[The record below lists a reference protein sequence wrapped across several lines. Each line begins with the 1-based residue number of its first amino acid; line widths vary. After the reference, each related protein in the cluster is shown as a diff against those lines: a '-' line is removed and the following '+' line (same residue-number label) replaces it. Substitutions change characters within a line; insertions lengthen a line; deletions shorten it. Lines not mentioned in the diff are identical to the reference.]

1 MKIVNNASKLIL
13 TTLIIS
19 LVSCGVSKPFQE
31 FDLKSSFT
39 EMMTETENLEVCL
52 PPIIKSSLPLGENV
66 TLSLEELESS
76 IATLPPLAWEK
87 AEELPFP
94 ENSDPRIELINP
106 RSRSLTLWFR
116 VQEQSTIS
124 FWTYS
129 LETQKWNAV
138 ASPSKVDHYFFDS
151 ESQLWFIVEGNVE
164 LQFYKI
170 DQAENKLKEMLIID
184 ASKLNNRILDFAYSP
199 DHSLWVIMSNPT
211 TLNQILVNLD
221 LQTGKVT
228 DHVTL
233 SEYIIG
239 VDTDEKGNVF
249 SLNNKGVVERFN
261 PKAKT
266 VSYTYL
272 SPKSSY
278 WNAGETEFF
287 FTETGQVYLNDLA
300 WFENDDYSSNLHL
313 IFRSTVFVTQTDD
326 GSGSFVWESP
336 EPQAE
341 TEDGRIWYKS
351 MRGLAWHQPETGE
364 WCMFTSAKSNIVKDS
379 QGNLWIIYDNA
390 LYMLPA
396 SETSKQE

>member
-1 MKIVNNASKLIL
+1 MKIVNNVSKLIL
-13 TTLIIS
+13 TALIIS

-31 FDLKSSFT
+31 FDLKSSLT
-39 EMMTETENLEVCL
+39 ERMTEAENLEVCL

-66 TLSLEELESS
+66 TLSLGELESS
-76 IATLPPLAWEK
+76 TATLPPLAWEK
-87 AEELPFP
+87 AEELPFSG
-94 ENSDPRIELINP
+94 NSDPRIELIKP

-138 ASPSKVDHYFFDS
+138 ASPSRVDHYFFDS

>member
-1 MKIVNNASKLIL
+1 MKIVNNVSKLIL
-13 TTLIIS
+13 TALIIS

-31 FDLKSSFT
+31 FDLKSSLT
-39 EMMTETENLEVCL
+39 ERMTEAENLEVCL

-66 TLSLEELESS
+66 TLSLGELESS
-76 IATLPPLAWEK
+76 TATLPPLAWEK
-87 AEELPFP
+87 AEELPFSG
-94 ENSDPRIELINP
+94 NSDPRIELIKP

-184 ASKLNNRILDFAYSP
+184 ASKLNNRFLEFAYSP

-239 VDTDEKGNVF
+239 VDTDEEGNVF

>member
-1 MKIVNNASKLIL
+1 MKIVNNVSKLIL
-13 TTLIIS
+13 TALIIS

-31 FDLKSSFT
+31 FDLKSSLT
-39 EMMTETENLEVCL
+39 ERMTEAENLEVCL

-66 TLSLEELESS
+66 TLSLGELESS
-76 IATLPPLAWEK
+76 TATLPPLAWEK
-87 AEELPFP
+87 AEELPFSG
-94 ENSDPRIELINP
+94 NSDPRIELIKP

-287 FTETGQVYLNDLA
+287 FTETGQVYLNELA

>member
-1 MKIVNNASKLIL
+1 MKIVNNVSKLIL
-13 TTLIIS
+13 TALIIS

-31 FDLKSSFT
+31 FDLKSSLT
-39 EMMTETENLEVCL
+39 ERMTEAENLEVCL

>member
-1 MKIVNNASKLIL
+1 MKIVNNVSKLIL
-13 TTLIIS
+13 TALIIS

-66 TLSLEELESS
+66 TLSLGELESS
-76 IATLPPLAWEK
+76 TATLPPLAWEK
-87 AEELPFP
+87 AEELPFSG
-94 ENSDPRIELINP
+94 NSDPRIELIKP

>member
-1 MKIVNNASKLIL
+1 MKIVNNVSKLIL
-13 TTLIIS
+13 TALIIS

-31 FDLKSSFT
+31 FDLKSSLT
-39 EMMTETENLEVCL
+39 ERMTEAENLEVCL

-66 TLSLEELESS
+66 TLSLGELESS
-76 IATLPPLAWEK
+76 TATLPPLAWEK
-87 AEELPFP
+87 AEELPFSG
-94 ENSDPRIELINP
+94 NSDPRIELIKP

-351 MRGLAWHQPETGE
+351 MRGLAWHKPETGE

>member
-1 MKIVNNASKLIL
+1 MKIVNNVSKLIL
-13 TTLIIS
+13 TALIIS

-31 FDLKSSFT
+31 FDLKSSLT
-39 EMMTETENLEVCL
+39 ERMTEAENLEVCL

-66 TLSLEELESS
+66 TLSLGELESS
-76 IATLPPLAWEK
+76 TATLPPLAWEK
-87 AEELPFP
+87 AEELPFSG
-94 ENSDPRIELINP
+94 NSDPRIELIKP

-138 ASPSKVDHYFFDS
+138 ASPSKVDHYFLDS

>member
-66 TLSLEELESS
+66 TLSLGELESS
-76 IATLPPLAWEK
+76 TATLPPLAWEK

>member
-1 MKIVNNASKLIL
+1 MKKVNNVSKLIL

-39 EMMTETENLEVCL
+39 EVMTETENLEVCL

-76 IATLPPLAWEK
+76 TATLPPLAWDK
-87 AEELPFP
+87 AEELPFS

-116 VQEQSTIS
+116 VQEQSTMS

-129 LETQKWNAV
+129 LETQKWNEV
-138 ASPSKVDHYFFDS
+138 TSPSKVDHYFFDT

-313 IFRSTVFVTQTDD
+313 IFRSAVFVTQTDD

-364 WCMFTSAKSNIVKDS
+364 WCMFTSAKSNIIKDR
-379 QGNLWIIYDNA
+379 QGNLWIVYDNA

>member
-1 MKIVNNASKLIL
+1 MVSSSRAVDYKFLDIFIRNSKME
-13 TTLIIS
+13 
-19 LVSCGVSKPFQE
+19 CGRITQQGR
-31 FDLKSSFT
+31 
-39 EMMTETENLEVCL
+39 
-52 PPIIKSSLPLGENV
+52 PL
-66 TLSLEELESS
+66 
-76 IATLPPLAWEK
+76 
-87 AEELPFP
+87 
-94 ENSDPRIELINP
+94 
-106 RSRSLTLWFR
+106 
-116 VQEQSTIS
+116 
-124 FWTYS
+124 
-129 LETQKWNAV
+129 
-138 ASPSKVDHYFFDS
+138 FFDS

>member
-1 MKIVNNASKLIL
+1 MKIVNNVSKLIL
-13 TTLIIS
+13 TALIIS

-31 FDLKSSFT
+31 FDLKSSLT
-39 EMMTETENLEVCL
+39 ERMTEAENLEVCL
-52 PPIIKSSLPLGENV
+52 TPIIKSSLPLGENV
-66 TLSLEELESS
+66 TLSLGELESS
-76 IATLPPLAWEK
+76 TATLPPLAWEK
-87 AEELPFP
+87 AEELPFSG
-94 ENSDPRIELINP
+94 NSDPRIELIKP

>member
-31 FDLKSSFT
+31 FDLKSSLT
-39 EMMTETENLEVCL
+39 ERMTEAENLEVCL

>member
-1 MKIVNNASKLIL
+1 MKIVNNVSKLIL
-13 TTLIIS
+13 TALIIS

-31 FDLKSSFT
+31 FDLKSSLT
-39 EMMTETENLEVCL
+39 ERMTEAENLEVCL

-66 TLSLEELESS
+66 TLSLGELESS
-76 IATLPPLAWEK
+76 TATLPPLAWEK
-87 AEELPFP
+87 AEELPFSG
-94 ENSDPRIELINP
+94 NSDPRIGLIKP

>member
-1 MKIVNNASKLIL
+1 MKIVNNVSKLIL
-13 TTLIIS
+13 TALIIS

-31 FDLKSSFT
+31 FDLKSSLT
-39 EMMTETENLEVCL
+39 ERMTEAENLEVCL

-87 AEELPFP
+87 AEELPFSG
-94 ENSDPRIELINP
+94 NSDPRIELIKP

>member
-31 FDLKSSFT
+31 FDLKSSLT
-39 EMMTETENLEVCL
+39 ERMTEAENLEVCL

-66 TLSLEELESS
+66 TLSLGELESS
-76 IATLPPLAWEK
+76 TATLPPLAWEK
-87 AEELPFP
+87 AEELPFSG
-94 ENSDPRIELINP
+94 NSDPRIELIKP

>member
-1 MKIVNNASKLIL
+1 MKIVNNVSKLIL
-13 TTLIIS
+13 TALIIS

-31 FDLKSSFT
+31 FDLKSSLT
-39 EMMTETENLEVCL
+39 ERMTEAENLEVCL

-66 TLSLEELESS
+66 TLSLGELESS
-76 IATLPPLAWEK
+76 TATLPPLAWEK
-87 AEELPFP
+87 AEELPFSG
-94 ENSDPRIELINP
+94 NSDPRIELIKP

-184 ASKLNNRILDFAYSP
+184 ASKLNNKILDFAYSP

-379 QGNLWIIYDNA
+379 QGNLWIIYENA

>member
-1 MKIVNNASKLIL
+1 MKIVNNISKLIL
-13 TTLIIS
+13 TALIIS

-31 FDLKSSFT
+31 FDLKSSLT
-39 EMMTETENLEVCL
+39 ERMTEAENLEVCL

-66 TLSLEELESS
+66 TLSLGELESS
-76 IATLPPLAWEK
+76 TATLPPLAWEK
-87 AEELPFP
+87 AEELPFSG
-94 ENSDPRIELINP
+94 NSDPRIELIKP

>member
-1 MKIVNNASKLIL
+1 MKIVNNVSKLIL
-13 TTLIIS
+13 TALIIS

-31 FDLKSSFT
+31 FDLKSSLT
-39 EMMTETENLEVCL
+39 ERMTEAENLEVCL

-66 TLSLEELESS
+66 TLSLGELESS
-76 IATLPPLAWEK
+76 TATLPPLAWEK

-94 ENSDPRIELINP
+94 ENSDPRIELIKP

>member
-1 MKIVNNASKLIL
+1 MKIVNNVSKLII
-13 TTLIIS
+13 TALIIS

-31 FDLKSSFT
+31 FDLKSSLT
-39 EMMTETENLEVCL
+39 ERMTEAENLEVCL

-66 TLSLEELESS
+66 TLSLGELESS
-76 IATLPPLAWEK
+76 TATLPPLAWEK
-87 AEELPFP
+87 AEELPFSG
-94 ENSDPRIELINP
+94 NSDPRIELIKP

>member
-1 MKIVNNASKLIL
+1 MKKVNNVSKLIL

-39 EMMTETENLEVCL
+39 EVMTETENLEVCL

-76 IATLPPLAWEK
+76 TATLPPLAWDK
-87 AEELPFP
+87 AEELPFS

-116 VQEQSTIS
+116 VQEQSTMS

-129 LETQKWNAV
+129 LETQKWNEV
-138 ASPSKVDHYFFDS
+138 TSPSKVDHYFFDT

-199 DHSLWVIMSNPT
+199 EHSLWVIMSNPT

-313 IFRSTVFVTQTDD
+313 IFRSAVFVTQTDD

-364 WCMFTSAKSNIVKDS
+364 WCMFTSAKSNIIKDR
-379 QGNLWIIYDNA
+379 QGNLWIVYDNA

>member
-1 MKIVNNASKLIL
+1 MKKVNNVSKLIL

-39 EMMTETENLEVCL
+39 EVMTETENLEVCL

-76 IATLPPLAWEK
+76 TATLPPLAWDK
-87 AEELPFP
+87 AEELPFS

-116 VQEQSTIS
+116 VQEQSTMS

-138 ASPSKVDHYFFDS
+138 ASPSKVDHYFFDT

-199 DHSLWVIMSNPT
+199 EHSLWVIMSNPT

-313 IFRSTVFVTQTDD
+313 IFRSAVFVTQTDD

-364 WCMFTSAKSNIVKDS
+364 WCMFTSAKSNIIKDR
-379 QGNLWIIYDNA
+379 QGNLWIVYDNA

>member
-1 MKIVNNASKLIL
+1 MKKVNNVSKLIL

-39 EMMTETENLEVCL
+39 EVMTETENLEVCL

-76 IATLPPLAWEK
+76 TATLPPLAWDK
-87 AEELPFP
+87 AEELPFS

-129 LETQKWNAV
+129 LETQKWNEV

-364 WCMFTSAKSNIVKDS
+364 WCMFTSAKSNIIKDR
-379 QGNLWIIYDNA
+379 QGNLWIVYDNA

>member
-1 MKIVNNASKLIL
+1 MKKVNNVSKLIL

-39 EMMTETENLEVCL
+39 EVMTETENLEVCL

-76 IATLPPLAWEK
+76 TATLPPLAWDK
-87 AEELPFP
+87 AEELPFS

-116 VQEQSTIS
+116 VQEQSTMS

-129 LETQKWNAV
+129 LETQKWNEV
-138 ASPSKVDHYFFDS
+138 TSPSKVDHYFFDT

-199 DHSLWVIMSNPT
+199 EHSLWVIMSNPT

-313 IFRSTVFVTQTDD
+313 IFRSAVFVTQTDD

-364 WCMFTSAKSNIVKDS
+364 WCMFTSAKSNIIKDR
-379 QGNLWIIYDNA
+379 QGNLWIVYDNA
-390 LYMLPA
+390 LYML
-396 SETSKQE
+396 

>member
-1 MKIVNNASKLIL
+1 MKIVNNVSKLIL
-13 TTLIIS
+13 TALIIS

-31 FDLKSSFT
+31 FDLKSSLT
-39 EMMTETENLEVCL
+39 ERMTEAENLEVCL

-66 TLSLEELESS
+66 TLSLGELESS
-76 IATLPPLAWEK
+76 TATLPPLAWEK
-87 AEELPFP
+87 AEELPFSG
-94 ENSDPRIELINP
+94 NSDPRIELIKP

>member
-1 MKIVNNASKLIL
+1 MKIVNNVSKLIL
-13 TTLIIS
+13 TALIIS

-31 FDLKSSFT
+31 FDLKSSLT
-39 EMMTETENLEVCL
+39 ERMTEAENLEVCL

-66 TLSLEELESS
+66 TLSLGELESS
-76 IATLPPLAWEK
+76 TATLPPLAWEK
-87 AEELPFP
+87 AEELPFSG
-94 ENSDPRIELINP
+94 NSDPRIELIKP

-313 IFRSTVFVTQTDD
+313 IFRSPVFVTQTDD

>member
-1 MKIVNNASKLIL
+1 MKIVNNVSKLIL
-13 TTLIIS
+13 TALIIS

-31 FDLKSSFT
+31 FDLKSSLT
-39 EMMTETENLEVCL
+39 ERMTEAENLEVCL

-66 TLSLEELESS
+66 TLSLGELESS

-87 AEELPFP
+87 AEELPFS